1 MTVSDIVWLVIESVF
16 LFAMLYLFYKI
27 NIDSFKEWRARRK
40 MSQLEAIDAALKA
53 RGEEL
58 NAAQKTIDNLRYLED
73 ITYKQ
78 NRQLKVRN
86 DDLVAK
92 LQNLVDENAAQ
103 KIQIIEDK
111 ESIERLRRL
120 YDGCYDER
128 QVLKDKVE
136 KLSGENSELSK
147 ISKTAEERVKTLDSL
162 YMSDYRNGKK
172 LEEKIKE
179 LNQKLEQKNIVS
191 ETEKPQNN
199 NTINSEDVKVSKRS
213 KKG

>member
-199 NTINSEDVKVSKRS
+199 NTINSEGVKVSKRS